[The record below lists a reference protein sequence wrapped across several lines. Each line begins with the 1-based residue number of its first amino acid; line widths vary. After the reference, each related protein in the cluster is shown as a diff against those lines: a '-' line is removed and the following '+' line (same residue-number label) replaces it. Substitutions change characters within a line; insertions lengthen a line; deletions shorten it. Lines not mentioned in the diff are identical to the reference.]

1 MSCHTQFQNGFLFIT
16 TGTGNDLARC
26 LKWGGG
32 NNYSN
37 KITIWKSGL
46 CFKWSLKGLPGLGW
60 GDFVNEYGSWGVRWV
75 SLQQRN

>member
-37 KITIWKSGL
+37 KIIIWKSGL
-46 CFKWSLKGLPGLGW
+46 CFKIEMVDKRIARVGLG
-60 GDFVNEYGSWGVRWV
+60 
-75 SLQQRN
+75 